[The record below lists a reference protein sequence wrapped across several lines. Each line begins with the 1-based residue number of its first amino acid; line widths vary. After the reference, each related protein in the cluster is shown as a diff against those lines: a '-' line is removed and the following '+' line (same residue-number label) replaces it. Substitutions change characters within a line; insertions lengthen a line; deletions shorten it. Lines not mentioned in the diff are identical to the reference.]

1 MKSMVNELVMVIGAS
16 LSETHTSVTSLRTR
30 VCIYRMPLCTEK
42 QVHATVYILT
52 PNTHICIRE
61 ASSQK
66 LGRAWEVG
74 TMPNTGKCILGNR
87 LSLVVHNGGI

>member
-1 MKSMVNELVMVIGAS
+1 MPRPNFSRAPCGLVKAAGRA
-16 LSETHTSVTSLRTR
+16 RTR
-30 VCIYRMPLCTEK
+30 LMFGRRERSLGMPLCTEK
-42 QVHATVYILT
+42 QARAAVYILT